1 MDKDFDF
8 TVITIDAHK
17 WFDRVNGNT
26 YHSVA
31 VFVDGRLV
39 GVNPFEYGYG
49 DQYLV
54 TAHKILQKADVFPET
69 GEWLPSGMAKDY
81 SVFRSYMLEHPR
93 KFVVLV
99 VDVPN
104 RRDLHQGGR
113 APRLVNTAKGSRA
126 ARRKSAPWLGVKGV
140 R

>member
-1 MDKDFDF
+1 Y
-8 TVITIDAHK
+8 I
-17 WFDRVNGNT
+17 
-26 YHSVA
+26 
-31 VFVDGRLV
+31 
-39 GVNPFEYGYG
+39 
-49 DQYLV
+49 Q

-69 GEWLPSGMAKDY
+69 GEYLPSGIGRDY
-81 SVFRSYMLEHPR
+81 YTFREYMREHPR